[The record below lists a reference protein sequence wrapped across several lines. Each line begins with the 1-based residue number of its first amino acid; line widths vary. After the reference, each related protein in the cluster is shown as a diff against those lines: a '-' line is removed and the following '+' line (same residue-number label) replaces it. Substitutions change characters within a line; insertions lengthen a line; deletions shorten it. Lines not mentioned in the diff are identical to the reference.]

1 MKQSEIVTKVK
12 NAILLDIAVA
22 EYHKSLIGKL
32 KWNPR
37 KDGKPRANFRDCLSD
52 DPYLQAVI
60 FAYCDGDGD
69 FRFGFTRIDNCTTN
83 KNMATDIFKKFNTYQ
98 IPNTTY
104 IYKNFC
110 TLRSVNSTM
119 TPFPMFDKN
128 EAKKLFDFIVTE
140 FPKIID
146 QRIAAANEELK
157 IIDGPFSE
165 ALAAYIK
172 ATVEFRKEFFDITKH
187 RAIASTLMDIS
198 DYEWTSLVRGD

>member
-22 EYHKSLIGKL
+22 EYHKSLIAKL

-37 KDGKPRANFRDCLSD
+37 KDGKPRANFRDCLTD

-60 FAYCDGDGD
+60 FAYCDSDGD
-69 FRFGFTRIDNCTTN
+69 FRFGFNSIAHYTTN
-83 KNMATDIFKKFNTYQ
+83 KAMVTDIFKKFNIYQ
-98 IPNTTY
+98 IPSTAY

-110 TLRSVNSTM
+110 PRRLVNGTM
-119 TPFPMFDKN
+119 TPVPLFK
-128 EAKKLFDFIVTE
+128 ESKERFDFIVAE

-146 QRIAAANEELK
+146 QHIAEAKEELK
-157 IIDGPFSE
+157 IIDGQFSD

-172 ATVEFRKEFFDITKH
+172 ASIEFRKEFFDWTKH
-187 RAIASTLMDIS
+187 RTIASTLMGFS
-198 DYEWTSLVRGD
+198 DYEWTSLAKGD